1 VEHLRA
7 AAPAPVEDWRE
18 EVIAEHNGETSA
30 CDKCG
35 AEYPSAPTGTIH
47 KCGRCSGGYCSRLEY
62 EKRKAAGKTL
72 SPSVRHYGEPD
83 IHARVWHWAEQTEDG
98 SELTG
103 RTGTARGVGE
113 LEALD
118 RLRLDH
124 PEIGRIKWTK
134 TEKPDATEERAGNW
148 SLMNIGPRQD
158 RRNDPRA
165 AREDGRNGVRNGCT
179 EAEAIA
185 AAAKAAQML
194 ERYNLTV
201 DEVQMRET
209 PFAKH
214 AEQHDDEVGA
224 RLWKVADGIAH
235 MTGARYWTTP
245 PGCRVEISFFGFEH
259 EVEIARYL
267 LDICARAMRQEE
279 RRLNRVH
286 GLLVPRKRRMI
297 ILPFLDGMSDRLRD
311 GSAR

>member
-1 VEHLRA
+1 MQPEEQIEAAAAPTISDAWIAERWPDQDPAEVRRRFDALMDKLGETPWRGVPRYADTMANVLASTARLPEQRVADIAAALAAVPEHLRNYEWFAADRVTFGEHYVYGDDGHGMGRQAIAGCPGGKAFNLAPFIAAASPKNIAALLAEVEHLRA

-134 TEKPDATEERAGNW
+134 TEKPDATEERAGNF
-148 SLMNIGPRQD
+148 
-158 RRNDPRA
+158 
-165 AREDGRNGVRNGCT
+165 
-179 EAEAIA
+179 EAGEEAFHIHA
-185 AAAKAAQML
+185 
-194 ERYNLTV
+194 
-201 DEVQMRET
+201 DEG
-209 PFAKH
+209 
-214 AEQHDDEVGA
+214 DD
-224 RLWKVADGIAH
+224 
-235 MTGARYWTTP
+235 
-245 PGCRVEISFFGFEH
+245 
-259 EVEIARYL
+259 
-267 LDICARAMRQEE
+267 
-279 RRLNRVH
+279 
-286 GLLVPRKRRMI
+286 
-297 ILPFLDGMSDRLRD
+297 
-311 GSAR
+311 